1 MSVKIDV
8 RQPADATATP
18 WEGSVNLPVYQMS
31 FVDEVRKQFGTDEPI
46 VLRGYRE
53 DLSARFAKG
62 KLEKYGFTAV
72 SLEEEE
78 GVPPTEEA
86 SGEAASGSFPAD
98 PGRSRVAWT
107 GRNIASS
114 HFGSI
119 PLVEGTLQVEDGRL
133 NGLSLAVDMTRIT
146 CEDIDDPE
154 MAKVLE
160 AHLKNEDFFEADR
173 FPMAKFTSTRV
184 EKLDGPDSP
193 RISVTGDLEIRG
205 VVNEVTVEGVFGR
218 NFDGDFAAS
227 ASFDIDRTEW
237 GALYGSPRFFR
248 RLLGHFVREEVS
260 LSVTLVAG

>member
-1 MSVKIDV
+1 MSAKIDV
-8 RQPADATATP
+8 RQPVDATETP
-18 WEGSVNLPVYQMS
+18 WEGSVNIPVYQMT
-31 FVDEVRKQFGTDEPI
+31 FVDEVRKRFGAEEPI

-72 SLEEEE
+72 SIAEDGFPAAEEE
-78 GVPPTEEA
+78 P
-86 SGEAASGSFPAD
+86 GEAASGGFPAD
-98 PGRSRVAWT
+98 PARSRVAWT

-119 PLVEGTLQVEDGRL
+119 PLVEGTLRVEDGRL
-133 NGLSLAVDMTRIT
+133 TGLSLAVDMTKIS
-146 CEDIDDPE
+146 CEDIEDPE

-173 FPMAKFTSTRV
+173 FPVAKFTSTRIEQV
-184 EKLDGPDSP
+184 DGPDSP
-193 RISVTGDLEIRG
+193 RVSVTGDLEIRG
-205 VVNEVTVEGVFGR
+205 VVNEVSVEGVFGK
-218 NFDGDFAAS
+218 NFEGDYAAS
-227 ASFDIDRTEW
+227 ASFDLDRTEW

-260 LSVTLVAG
+260 LSVTLVAGS